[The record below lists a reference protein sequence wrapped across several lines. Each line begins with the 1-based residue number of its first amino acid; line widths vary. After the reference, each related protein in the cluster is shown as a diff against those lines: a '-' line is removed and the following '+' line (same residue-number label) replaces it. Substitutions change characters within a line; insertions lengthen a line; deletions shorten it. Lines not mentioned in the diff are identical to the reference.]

1 MEQNLRQSSKV
12 QPARQPCVTAAASD
26 HTPMP
31 TRCSCLSSVGSHVR
45 VRKRARERK
54 REREREI
61 EREIS
66 GRRRA
71 CEIET
76 QSDLVRERYLV
87 ECLWVWAEQVG
98 RERNLVTV
106 WELVRERDI

>member
-12 QPARQPCVTAAASD
+12 QPARQPCVTAAASG

-45 VRKRARERK
+45 ERK
-54 REREREI
+54 RERERER

-76 QSDLVRERYLV
+76 QSDLVREREISSGV
-87 ECLWVWAEQVG
+87 SVG
-98 RERNLVTV
+98 LG
-106 WELVRERDI
+106 